1 MGLAHV
7 ILSSLYF
14 IPKVP
19 LGRGYQYI
27 APPLHLGTLNMI
39 WYLTWIEHMLPL
51 RKFNNLNYLEL
62 FFKASSVIETF
73 LVFGILL
80 GFGLLLRNS
89 TNSGIFPSQISTLLH
104 SDLSF
109 GILPLVFPT
118 KILLQW
124 WNGPTRA
131 LFLLGFPRVCLS
143 CSSPRHVEPWDQG
156 RNSRVDPYHMVSA
169 ATRCHG
175 FNITTVHIFPQ
186 NFLS

>member
-1 MGLAHV
+1 
-7 ILSSLYF
+7 
-14 IPKVP
+14 
-19 LGRGYQYI
+19 
-27 APPLHLGTLNMI
+27 
-39 WYLTWIEHMLPL
+39 MLPL

-80 GFGLLLRNS
+80 GFGLLLCNS

-131 LFLLGFPRVCLS
+131 LFYWVFHVCVYRVHPRDMSNREIRAEIQGLTLIIWYQQPRIQHHHPPYFPTKIS
-143 CSSPRHVEPWDQG
+143 FIKIQK
-156 RNSRVDPYHMVSA
+156 
-169 ATRCHG
+169 
-175 FNITTVHIFPQ
+175 
-186 NFLS
+186 